1 MTVMLDR
8 RGLLRLGGAGLALST
23 FPRLAFA
30 EDIAPTASIV
40 PIRVSQELLTHI
52 TVCLRPFRRAG
63 PRIEAEKLD
72 SKTVVHN
79 YGHGGSGWSLSWGSA
94 EEALALAR
102 ETGERKIAVIGA
114 GAIGLTT
121 ALTAQRNGM
130 QVTIYA
136 KERFPEVRSARA
148 TGTWSPDS
156 RVAMQ
161 GDIDEAFAQRW
172 ERMARTSFARFNAYM
187 AKGNTVEITDRYFL
201 GDHLPEP
208 RLSAPEPATAE
219 TEQPPQDEFA
229 ENLHNRLG
237 RLFQRF
243 EVIESAKT
251 PFATPYVGHNQ
262 SMTFNIA
269 QLAAQLTAEFIAAGG
284 KFVRKEFHKPAH
296 LLKLKE
302 KTVIN
307 CTGYGAAKLWND
319 KSLIPSRGQIG
330 WMAAQ
335 PDALYGVVYH
345 GVQLLGRRDG
355 VLIQNYG
362 SGMFEGYGVA
372 DETPNP
378 AETARAIAKLQG
390 MWRNA

>member
-1 MTVMLDR
+1 MTMMFDR
-8 RGLLRLGGAGLALST
+8 RGLLRLGGAGIALT
-23 FPRLAFA
+23 AFPGLAFA
-30 EDIAPTASIV
+30 GEVDPTFV
-40 PIRVSQELLTHI
+40 PIRVSQDLVTHI

-63 PRIEAEKLD
+63 PRIEVEKLG

-102 ETGERKIAVIGA
+102 QTGERKIAVIGA
-114 GAIGLTT
+114 GAIGLTV
-121 ALTAQRNGM
+121 ALTALRAGM

-161 GDIDEAFAQRW
+161 SDIDEAFAQRW
-172 ERMARTSFARFNAYM
+172 ERMARTSFARFNEYM
-187 AKGNTVEITDRYFL
+187 AKGSTVEITDRYFL

-208 RLSAPEPATAE
+208 EVTGSEQAPAVI
-219 TEQPPQDEFA
+219 EQPPQDEFA
-229 ENLHNRLG
+229 EHLNERLG
-237 RLFQRF
+237 RLFPRL
-243 EVIESAKT
+243 ETLNSETS
-251 PFATPYVGHNQ
+251 PFAPPYVRRNK

-269 QLAAQLTAEFIAAGG
+269 QLAAQLTAEIIAAGG
-284 KFVRKEFHKPAH
+284 KFVRKEFHEPADT
-296 LLKLKE
+296 LKLKE

-335 PDALYGVVYH
+335 PGAFYGVVYH

-355 VLIQNYG
+355 IVIQNYG
-362 SGMFEGYGVA
+362 SGLFEGYNNA
-372 DETPNP
+372 DETPDA
-378 AETARAIAKLQG
+378 AETAEAVARLQG
-390 MWRNA
+390 MWRTA